1 MCIKSK
7 FKTTFLTNYT
17 IHFLRAELNTKEELD
32 NVFEEKYLDEK
43 NLTHADEI
51 IDVIDSAKSS
61 TRERQDESR
70 EDLHV
75 KELTGSGESRFSKL
89 QLLYL

>member
-17 IHFLRAELNTKEELD
+17 IHFLRAELNTVD
-32 NVFEEKYLDEK
+32 NVFEQKYLDEK

-75 KELTGSGESRFSKL
+75 KELTGSGESRFYKL

>member
-7 FKTTFLTNYT
+7 FKTTFLTKYT
-17 IHFLRAELNTKEELD
+17 MHFLRAELNTKEELD
-32 NVFEEKYLDEK
+32 SVFEEKYLDEK
-43 NLTHADEI
+43 NLTPADEI

-89 QLLYL
+89 QQLYL